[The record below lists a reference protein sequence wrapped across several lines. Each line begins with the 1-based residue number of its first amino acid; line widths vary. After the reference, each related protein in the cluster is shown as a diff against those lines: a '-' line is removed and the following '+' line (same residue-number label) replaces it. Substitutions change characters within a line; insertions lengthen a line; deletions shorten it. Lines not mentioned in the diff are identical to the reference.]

1 MEKSTQIIKKEIVT
15 YTFTEDELNE
25 LKAKERAYGSRK
37 TMKYIMFCLKNYKLK
52 LNLAGYM
59 QFICDLCAFI
69 SEETDTISNQRG
81 WSLFD
86 WLHKGSDWICVSK
99 KE

>member
-1 MEKSTQIIKKEIVT
+1 MEKSTQIIQKEVTT

-37 TMKYIMFCLKNYKLK
+37 TKQYIMFCLKNYKMK

-59 QFICDLCAFI
+59 QFICDLGEFI
-69 SEETDTISNQRG
+69 GEETDTIPNKRV

-86 WLHKGSDWICVSK
+86 WLHKGSDWIYVL
-99 KE
+99 KEK